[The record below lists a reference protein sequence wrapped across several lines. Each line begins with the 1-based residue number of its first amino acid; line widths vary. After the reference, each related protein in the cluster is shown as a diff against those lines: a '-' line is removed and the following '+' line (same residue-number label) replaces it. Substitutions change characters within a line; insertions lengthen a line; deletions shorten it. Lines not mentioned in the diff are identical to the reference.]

1 MFAFIGVDS
10 QQKVGL
16 APLFCAFNDSCL
28 SASAPSLHQP
38 LLPPDK
44 VSPIRVDK
52 LCQEVLTHPD
62 QSFVTYV
69 LDGLQNGFRV
79 GFNPASVSLKSA
91 TQNMPSASLQP
102 SVIDD
107 YLFTELA
114 KGCIA
119 GPFSSPPLPHL
130 HISHFGVI
138 PKKHQPSKWC
148 LILDLSS
155 PDGHSM
161 NDGIRKDPFTVQY
174 MKVDDIIDGIM
185 SLGRGT
191 LLAKFDVESAYRII
205 PIHPNDRYLF
215 GMLWQGNYFVD
226 MALPFGLRSAPYIF
240 SSVADLVE
248 WVLKK
253 QYNVSFLLH
262 YLDDFHILGP
272 PNSQTRQRN
281 LDTCIQQF
289 QDWGI
294 PLHPDKLEGPS
305 TLLTALGIELDS
317 LLLQACPPQEKF
329 DRIHTLLVSCSL
341 KRHCTQKESL
351 IGNLQHACKV
361 VPSGRTFLC
370 RMINLLSAF
379 RRDDHPIRLNI
390 ESHLDLWWWLEF
402 FH

>member
-1 MFAFIGVDS
+1 MVNTPLPTALFEPTRGLRVPDPSLHPGENAVGVNNKVALQVAAPSCVNSVNSLLTVPRSTFAFIGVYS
-10 QQKVGL
+10 QQKIGL
-16 APLFCAFNDSCL
+16 PRIFRAFNDSCP

-38 LLPPDK
+38 LLPPYK

-52 LCQEVLTHPD
+52 LRQEVLTHPD
-62 QSFVTYV
+62 QSFVNYV

-107 YLFTELA
+107 YLHTELA
-114 KGCIA
+114 KGRVA
-119 GPFSSPPLPHL
+119 GPFSSPPLLHL
-130 HISHFGVI
+130 HISRFGVI
-138 PKKHQPSKWC
+138 PKKHQPGKWR

-155 PDGHSM
+155 PDGHSV

-191 LLAKFDVESAYRII
+191 LLEKFDVESAYHI
-205 PIHPNDRYLF
+205 PIHPNDHYLL
-215 GMLWQGNYFVD
+215 GMQWQGNYFED

-248 WVLKK
+248 WVLKTR
-253 QYNVSFLLH
+253 YDVSFLLH
-262 YLDDFHILGP
+262 YLDDFHTLGP
-272 PNSQTRQRN
+272 PNSQTCQPN

-294 PLHPDKLEGPS
+294 PLQPDKLEGPS
-305 TLLTALGIELDS
+305 TLLTVLGIELDS
-317 LLLQACPPQEKF
+317 LLL
-329 DRIHTLLVSCSL
+329 LLFPAR
-341 KRHCTQKESL
+341 K
-351 IGNLQHACKV
+351 I
-361 VPSGRTFLC
+361 
-370 RMINLLSAF
+370 
-379 RRDDHPIRLNI
+379 
-390 ESHLDLWWWLEF
+390 
-402 FH
+402 